1 MGKPTVDEM
10 AEAMYKM
17 IADAAGKKQ
26 LKAGDLSKAMKAIY
40 GEENVDR
47 KSCKAAI
54 RTLIDSG
61 RCIYTY
67 FGGSYIEL
75 PRKEGA
81 ANE

>member
-1 MGKPTVDEM
+1 MATPTADEM

-26 LKAGDLSKAMKAIY
+26 YKAGDLQKAMKQLY

-47 KSCKAAI
+47 QVVKTAI
-54 RTLIDSG
+54 RKLIESG
-61 RCIYTY
+61 RCVYTY

-81 ANE
+81 AND